1 MQIGFIGSS
10 FFSQLQKSTQT
21 SPRRKTTKDQ
31 NQLSALQ
38 RFIPQRRDH
47 PWYLLV
53 NRGVP

>member
-1 MQIGFIGSS
+1 MQIGVIGSS

-21 SPRRKTTKDQ
+21 SPRRTTTKDQ

-38 RFIPQRRDH
+38 RFIPQRRDD

>member
-1 MQIGFIGSS
+1 MQIGVIGSS

-21 SPRRKTTKDQ
+21 SPRRTTTKDQ
-31 NQLSALQ
+31 NQLSALR
-38 RFIPQRRDH
+38 RFILQRRDH